1 MYRYDSRSLPCQ
13 AATPWLAGTGSRTN
27 PPPLTLR
34 PFSQASEAATSWAG
48 RRLRPPHSRPRSAYN
63 PRPLKA
69 HRYAIPALACIL
81 YFSEGFPFGI
91 ATDGV
96 NTYFSFAKVDLAT
109 IGLISSV
116 GIIWTLKFFWAPL
129 LDTVGTYRSWIFG
142 SLIVLSVSI
151 AGLGMVPAAGTA
163 FWGVLVV
170 LVFASATHDIAVDAL
185 AIRVTPR
192 EQLGLVNSVR
202 VGAYRAAMLVAGGSI
217 GFLGDRIGWRAT
229 FLVAGCVPL
238 VILGLIAFTAPPE
251 RGRAGGE
258 GRENPLRALWGWL
271 RRPDAMTLL
280 AVILLYRM
288 GDNALTPMIRPY
300 WAARGFSATEVG
312 YVTSTLG
319 MICTVLGAVAG
330 GAFVTRFGVYR
341 GLVVLGVV
349 QMLSNL
355 AYAGVAMTD
364 GGRSALYGAA
374 VVETFC
380 GGLGTAA
387 FLSFLMFICDRENAA
402 TEYAMLS
409 ALFAVGRTIA
419 FAVSGFVARDLGY
432 ARYYALTALL
442 ALPALALLPRI
453 RGRLSPGATAA
464 VPAP

>member
-1 MYRYDSRSLPCQ
+1 MI
-13 AATPWLAGTGSRTN
+13 
-27 PPPLTLR
+27 PP
-34 PFSQASEAATSWAG
+34 
-48 RRLRPPHSRPRSAYN
+48 
-63 PRPLKA
+63 
-69 HRYAIPALACIL
+69 RYAIPVLACIL

-96 NTYFSFAKVDLAT
+96 NTYFSFSHIDLAT

-142 SLIVLSVSI
+142 SLVVLSVSI
-151 AGLGMVPAAGTA
+151 AGLGMVPPASKA
-163 FWGVLVV
+163 FWGVLIV

-192 EQLGLVNSVR
+192 DLLGVVNSAR
-202 VGAYRAAMLVAGGSI
+202 VGAYRAAMLIAGGSI

-229 FLVAGCVPL
+229 FLAAACVPL
-238 VILGLIAFTAPPE
+238 VILALIAFTAPPE
-251 RGRAGGE
+251 RGHGSGE
-258 GRENPLRALWGWL
+258 PHENPMRALWRWIE
-271 RRPDAMTLL
+271 RPGAITLM

-300 WAARGFSATEVG
+300 WALRGFSATEVG

-319 MICTVLGAVAG
+319 MICTILGAIAG

-341 GLVVLGVV
+341 GLVVLGIV

-355 AYAGVAMTD
+355 AYAGVALTD

-432 ARYYALTALL
+432 TRYYALTALL

-453 RGRLSPGATAA
+453 RGRLSSAATAA
-464 VPAP
+464 APAP